1 MKNIFLF
8 YLINLIWQQCLYLK
22 SNFTSADVSFL
33 GHTDKDKY
41 VEDGRFVI
49 TKVFVKIPSANDNES
64 DDSQQKKKKK
74 KRSVADTESVV
85 GEPDDLKVI
94 SKGVLEGKLND
105 LYIYLLISNY

>member
-1 MKNIFLF
+1 M
-8 YLINLIWQQCLYLK
+8 
-22 SNFTSADVSFL
+22 
-33 GHTDKDKY
+33 
-41 VEDGRFVI
+41 I

-74 KRSVADTESVV
+74 RSVAETESVV

-94 SKGVLEGKLND
+94 SKGVLEGKLNN